1 MENQDMP
8 SADAET
14 EVSSEKAQA
23 TQVMTKI
30 REQMMD
36 SNKLREEQLEKCR

>member
-1 MENQDMP
+1 MP

-14 EVSSEKAQA
+14 EVSSEKVQA
-23 TQVMTKI
+23 TQVMAQI

-36 SNKLREEQLEKCR
+36 SNKLREEQLEKCL